1 MTKPWTG
8 KKNNLPSTVKKELHK
23 ERKTLAQIRHLIE
36 DEDWEQQLQDF
47 IINADKQIQEQL

>member
-1 MTKPWTG
+1 MKMTKPWTG

-36 DEDWEQQLQDF
+36 DEDWEQQLQEYF
-47 IINADKQIQEQL
+47 GNQQRKSS

>member
-1 MTKPWTG
+1 MKMTKPWTG

-36 DEDWEQQLQDF
+36 DEDWEQQLQDYF
-47 IINADKQIQEQL
+47 GNQQRKSS